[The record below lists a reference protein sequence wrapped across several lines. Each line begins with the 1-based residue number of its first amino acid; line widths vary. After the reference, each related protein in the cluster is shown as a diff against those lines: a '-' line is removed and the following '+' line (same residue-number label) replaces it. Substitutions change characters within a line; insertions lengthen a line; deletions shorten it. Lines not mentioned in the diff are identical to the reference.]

1 MQEQTATTE
10 QAVQAASASLPTSW
24 TGYAREVG
32 PGLVAAMS
40 WLGAGDLIDSSVSGA
55 NYGYTLMW
63 ALALSLICRYFYV
76 SAIAKYFLCNS
87 HGDTSILRGY
97 GRLWRWLPLIIGIG
111 AYLSGFIL
119 QTYMA
124 SGVGTALFY
133 AFGQLGGQKWGV
145 FIWTAVAVA
154 LTILIT
160 MSKWQSSIFQWI
172 ARVAVVVLIVS
183 FVGAV
188 IYRGA
193 DWGAVAAGLF
203 GGVPPSKGLFPSLL
217 VAASLIGAVGG
228 SAANL
233 LYPEFMQDKGWRRPA
248 FRKLQR
254 IDLLTGIVGIIVI
267 DLAVWAVGAETMR
280 GQAGQISDPTDLAT
294 MMRTAIGSFGPIVL
308 WVGLFFVTFTSFP
321 AYAAGFTRILLNG
334 LHEAFPPHRDR
345 DTSEDQIPGYRERFP
360 KWVLVVFQVLIM
372 TVIPLAFAWPGLP
385 NLVVLTVAGS
395 STSAI
400 MAPLIIVGTLLL
412 TMRKKHMSSGYAN
425 KWWENVVLIIVGC
438 IGLWAAYNVVVGLPQ
453 LFGNLGG

>member
-1 MQEQTATTE
+1 MQEKTASTD
-10 QAVQAASASLPTSW
+10 QADSVASASLPTTW
-24 TGYAREVG
+24 MDYARGVG
-32 PGLVAAMS
+32 PGLIVAMS

-55 NYGYTLMW
+55 NYGYALMW
-63 ALALSLICRYFYV
+63 ALALALICRYFYV

-87 HGDTSILRGY
+87 HGDTSILQGY

-111 AYLSGFIL
+111 AYISGFIL

-124 SGVGTALFY
+124 KGVGTALFY
-133 AFGQLGGQKWGV
+133 AFGQVGGQKWGV

-154 LTILIT
+154 LTILVT
-160 MSKWQSSIFQWI
+160 MSKWQSAIFQWI
-172 ARVAVVVLIVS
+172 ARVAVVILIVS

-193 DWGAVAAGLF
+193 DWGGMAAGLF
-203 GGVPPSKGLFPSLL
+203 GGVPSNKGLFPSLL

-233 LYPEFMQDKGWRRPA
+233 LYPEFMQDKGWRGPA

-254 IDLLTGIVGIIVI
+254 LDLLAGIVGIIVI
-267 DLAVWAVGAETMR
+267 DLAVWAVASETMK
-280 GQAGQISDPTDLAT
+280 GQANQISDPTDLAA
-294 MMRTAIGSFGPIVL
+294 MMRTAIGSLGPIVL

-321 AYAAGFTRILLNG
+321 AYAAGFTKILLNG
-334 LHEAFPPHRDR
+334 VHEAFPPHRDR
-345 DTSEDQIPGYRERFP
+345 YSTEEEIPGYRDRFP
-360 KWVLVVFQVLIM
+360 RWVLIVFQVAIM
-372 TVIPLAFAWPGLP
+372 TVIPLAFALPGLP

-400 MAPLIIVGTLLL
+400 MAPLIIVGTVLL
-412 TMRKKHMSSGYAN
+412 TMRSKHMSSGYVN
-425 KWWENVVLIIVGC
+425 KWWENVVLVVVGC

-453 LFGNLGG
+453 LFANLGG

>member
-1 MQEQTATTE
+1 M
-10 QAVQAASASLPTSW
+10 
-24 TGYAREVG
+24 REVG

-55 NYGYTLMW
+55 NYGYALMW

-76 SAIAKYFLCNS
+76 SAIAKYFLCNR

-97 GRLWRWLPLIIGIG
+97 GRLWKWLPLIIGIG
-111 AYLSGFIL
+111 AYISGFIL
-119 QTYMA
+119 QAYMA
-124 SGVGTALFY
+124 KGVGTALFY
-133 AFGQLGGQKWGV
+133 LFGQLGGQKWGV

-154 LTILIT
+154 ITILIT
-160 MSKWQSSIFQWI
+160 MSKWQYGIFQWI

-183 FVGAV
+183 FVGTA

-193 DWGAVAAGLF
+193 DWGAVAAGLTF
-203 GGVPPSKGLFPSLL
+203 KKPANIGLFPSLL

-233 LYPEFMQDKGWRRPA
+233 LYPEFMRDKGWFDPA

-254 IDLLTGIVGIIVI
+254 LDLLTGIVGIIVI
-267 DLAVWAVGAETMR
+267 DVAVWVVAAETMR
-280 GQAGQISDPTDLAT
+280 GQAGQLQDPTDLAA
-294 MMRTAIGSFGPIVL
+294 MMHTAIGSLGPVVL

-321 AYAAGFTRILLNG
+321 AYAAGFTKILLNG
-334 LHEAFPPHRDR
+334 VHESFPPRRDR
-345 DTSEDQIPGYRERFP
+345 YTEGNVPDYTDRFP
-360 KWVLVVFQVLIM
+360 KWVLIVLQVAIM
-372 TVIPLAFAWPGLP
+372 TVIPLAFALPGLP

-400 MAPLIIVGTLLL
+400 MAPLIIAGTVLL
-412 TMRKKHMSSGYAN
+412 TMSKKHMSSGYVN
-425 KWWENVVLIIVGC
+425 RWWENVILFVVGC
-438 IGLWAAYNVVVGLPQ
+438 IGLWAAYNVFVGLPQ